1 MIQRLNPEEAKEI
14 LDKDKNVRLI
24 DVREEWENNKAR
36 IKNSELMPLSSF
48 VQMSQDLNKEQKIM
62 VYCHHGI
69 RSLQVCNY
77 LEELGFN
84 NLINLEGG
92 IDAWSKKIDGSIP
105 VY

>member
-1 MIQRLNPEEAKEI
+1 MIQRLNPEEAKYI

-36 IKNSELMPLSSF
+36 IKNSELMPLSGF
-48 VQMSQDLNKEQKIM
+48 VKMSESLNKEQKIM

-77 LEELGFN
+77 LQKLGFN

>member
-24 DVREEWENNKAR
+24 DVREEWENNKAK